1 MAAVL
6 IRIIF
11 SMAPAMAGA
20 TLEKPP
26 LMRSK
31 AHAINMD
38 RAYTMNAGESAST
51 LMRRK
56 PASAYVADGSS
67 SSPAQEEAHHYAVVR
82 PNGEVK
88 EEGGQARRATSRDE
102 QKSPEEQ
109 LHATDWNAAQIHQRA
124 RVHVPAHKLV
134 ADRIL
139 ENLTLRTA
147 AVVLLVV
154 GILFRFRALSSFAG
168 RATKDA
174 SKPTFTR
181 NDQLLSP
188 PQLTRQQ
195 QESGRVRADIKLAGM
210 TCSACAC
217 AIERCLRTHRGVES
231 AAVNV
236 VLERATV
243 VFNSTTVTAAAL
255 CEAVEDI
262 GFDASVLCADRA
274 DGKDTGNK
282 AELHLQV
289 SAEKLE
295 SIKHRLTE
303 TSGVL
308 ACEGILTDLVRV
320 SYNPCKIG
328 ARTLLVHAQRGLPE
342 CSVKC
347 APPQEN
353 DQTMQLRRHQSELM
367 FKSKGSA
374 LPAFL
379 VFVVTIILPGRGID
393 LGTFDFHNYR
403 IQIATVIV
411 LALALPVQFY
421 FGAIF
426 HVNAKKALERATPN
440 MDVLVS
446 TSTNISFAYALAVL
460 ILQVCTT
467 ITAHRRHT
475 ETLGY
480 AENGPVEI
488 GLGCHA
494 LHFFGMAP
502 ILIAVVLGGKAIETG
517 AKIRSMDR
525 LVELMECRNNDA
537 QLVSADGSEQ
547 LIPAELVQI
556 GDKLRLFEGGRVP
569 ADGVLVTD
577 DFVWANESILTGEST
592 ATQKAS
598 GSKVIGGTT
607 VVSGAGLMEATA
619 IGSKTTL
626 GEIVTMISKA
636 QATKTATQQSA
647 NVFASFF
654 VTSVMILSACVFSI
668 WLFLGLT
675 HRVAFPADVQAD
687 NTIDIVLFA
696 AKFGVAVLM
705 VACPC
710 AMGLATPTA
719 VMVSSG
725 VAAKFGC
732 LVKSAEAIEEAS
744 RADVIVFDKTGTITN
759 GKLSVS
765 GLGVIKCALDPAL
778 HVQLLDLAGGVSPAK
793 PAQTVCP
800 EILDGSHSDKQ
811 HRSAQEVEHLFW
823 WCVGTAEAGSDHPAA
838 KCLVKHALDTLGC
851 TSFPAPE
858 KFRSTV
864 GRGVSAFLEVC
875 KMDVRVGSVKYLEDS
890 AKDLKHDLSKDVHF
904 CAVQRWI
911 SQKTASM
918 ESVVLVHAVVQ
929 RRLCILGAIAMRD
942 VVRPDA
948 AAAIRHLRDKRGMS
962 IWMCTGDAEST
973 ARAVA
978 REVGIPQDQ
987 VCAEA
992 LPKQKAERVEE
1003 LRRIHGGRVCMV
1015 GDGVNDAPALAAADV
1030 GIAVGAGACLA
1041 MEAADV
1047 VLISSDLPTL
1057 AAYLDLSKLTMRTIW
1072 RNFGWA
1078 FIFNICG
1085 LPLAAGVFYPTVVMP
1100 PLIAGLAMSASSVL
1114 VVSQSL
1120 LINLFKPPL
1129 PPSACGDAAL
1139 PS

>member
-1 MAAVL
+1 MMFENSARDELMNGNVNTNMLMNLGALPAHTLQTAAVL
-6 IRIIF
+6 LLVIGIIF
-11 SMAPAMAGA
+11 C
-20 TLEKPP
+20 L
-26 LMRSK
+26 
-31 AHAINMD
+31 
-38 RAYTMNAGESAST
+38 
-51 LMRRK
+51 
-56 PASAYVADGSS
+56 
-67 SSPAQEEAHHYAVVR
+67 
-82 PNGEVK
+82 
-88 EEGGQARRATSRDE
+88 
-102 QKSPEEQ
+102 
-109 LHATDWNAAQIHQRA
+109 
-124 RVHVPAHKLV
+124 
-134 ADRIL
+134 
-139 ENLTLRTA
+139 
-147 AVVLLVV
+147 
-154 GILFRFRALSSFAG
+154 RALPSIAG
-168 RATKDA
+168 RTTKDV
-174 SKPTFTR
+174 SKPVFTR

-195 QESGRVRADIKLAGM
+195 QESGRVRADIKLGGM

-217 AIERCLRTHRGVES
+217 AIERCLGNYRGVES
-231 AAVNV
+231 VTVNV

-243 VFNSTTVTAAAL
+243 VFNSATVTAAAL

-274 DGKDTGNK
+274 DGKAAGIK

-289 SAEKLE
+289 PAEKLE
-295 SIKHRLTE
+295 SINHRLAE
-303 TSGVL
+303 IRGVL

-320 SYNPCKIG
+320 SYNPCKVG
-328 ARTLLVHAQRGLPE
+328 ARTLLVHAQQGLPD

-353 DQTMQLRRHQSELM
+353 DQTMQLRRHQAELT
-367 FKSKGSA
+367 FNLKGSA
-374 LPAFL
+374 FPAFL

-393 LGTFDFHNYR
+393 LGTFDYHNYR

-426 HVNAKKALERATPN
+426 HVNAKKALARATPN

-446 TSTNISFAYALAVL
+446 ASTNISFAYASTVL
-460 ILQVCTT
+460 ILQCL
-467 ITAHRRHT
+467 TAHRRHM
-475 ETLGY
+475 EIMGH
-480 AENGPVEI
+480 NGPIEF

-525 LVELMECRNNDA
+525 LVQLMECRNNDA
-537 QLVSADGSEQ
+537 QLVSADGSEK
-547 LIPAELVQI
+547 LIPAELVEI

-577 DFVWANESILTGEST
+577 DLVWANESILTGEST

-607 VVSGAGLMEATA
+607 VVSGAGIMEATA
-619 IGSKTTL
+619 IGSKTAL
-626 GEIVTMISKA
+626 GEIVTMISNA

-654 VTSVMILSACVFSI
+654 VTSVIIFSACVFSI
-668 WLFLGLT
+668 WLFLAMT
-675 HRVAFPADVQAD
+675 HRVAFPEDVQTD
-687 NTIDIVLFA
+687 STIDIVLFA

-744 RADVIVFDKTGTITN
+744 RATVVVFDKTGTITD

-778 HVQLLDLAGGVSPAK
+778 HAQLLDLVGGGSSAK
-793 PAQTVCP
+793 PAQRVAP

-811 HRSAQEVEHLFW
+811 SRSIQKVEDLFW
-823 WCVGTAEAGSDHPAA
+823 WCVGTAEAGSDHPVA

-851 TSFPAPE
+851 TSFPAPA

-864 GRGVSAFLEVC
+864 GRGVSAFLEVG
-875 KMDVRVGSVKYLEDS
+875 KIDVRVGSVKYLEDS
-890 AKDLKHDLSKDVHF
+890 AKDLKHDLSMDVHF

-918 ESVVLVHAVVQ
+918 ESVVLVHAIVQ
-929 RRLCILGAIAMRD
+929 RRLCVLGAIAMRD

-948 AAAIRHLRDKRGMS
+948 AAAIRHLREKRGMS
-962 IWMCTGDAEST
+962 VWMCTGDAEST

-992 LPKQKAERVEE
+992 LPKQKAEKVEA
-1003 LRRIHGGRVCMV
+1003 LQRAHGGRVCMV

-1047 VLISSDLPTL
+1047 VLISSDLATL
-1057 AAYLDLSKLTMRTIW
+1057 AAYMDLSKLTMRTIW

-1100 PLIAGLAMSASSVL
+1100 PLVAGLAMSASSVL

-1129 PPSACGDAAL
+1129 PLPACADAAS